1 MPKFKINKPHYEYLK
16 NKWTLRHRSIQN
28 KFWENHGTSLKHLA
42 LTSLGGLMLLSAPSN
57 SHLPPPNL
65 IVSRDD
71 ALKGYDQN
79 VLLAQSLSDKLP
91 KSVQP
96 LSAVEEKDIESILS
110 RYFGFKVKAE
120 IDGIKL
126 NRNYGLIGGEQH
138 LYRYPG
144 DNLYAHAETATDWS
158 KYGDAGIAPGLGA
171 WGYFAPSQKDFDNAD
186 KIKERYYLAIQTFLA
201 PGFAENF
208 GKYRDFFRFRKMLVV
223 NPKTG
228 QAVVAVI
235 GDAGPAEFTGKHLG
249 GSPEVMDMLGL
260 AGGPRKGP
268 VLYFFIDDPED
279 KVPLGPV
286 KVKSIA
292 SHPERAERVEGSI

>member
-1 MPKFKINKPHYEYLK
+1 MKFKSKRPHYEYLK
-16 NKWTLRHRSIQN
+16 NKWTMRHRRLQN
-28 KFWENHGTSLKHLA
+28 NFWEKHSDSLKHLA
-42 LTSLGGLMLLSAPSN
+42 VGSLGGLMLLSAP
-57 SHLPPPNL
+57 HQQQLPSPNL

-71 ALKGYDQN
+71 VLHGYDRN
-79 VLLAQSLSDKLP
+79 VLLAEILSNKIP
-91 KSVQP
+91 KEVRP
-96 LSAVEEKDIESILS
+96 LDSSEEKEVTDILS
-110 RYFGFKVKAE
+110 KSFGFKVKGE
-120 IDGIKL
+120 IDGIRL

-144 DNLYAHAETATDWS
+144 DNLYAHATSAADWA

-171 WGYFAPSQKDFDNAD
+171 WGYFSPSQQEFGSAD
-186 KIKERYYLAIQTFLA
+186 KQRERYYLAIQTFLA

-208 GKYRDFFRFRKMLVV
+208 GKYRDFFRFRKMLAV

-235 GDAGPAEFTGKHLG
+235 GDAGPAEWTGKHLG
-249 GSPEVMDMLGL
+249 GSPEVMDALGL
-260 AGGPRKGP
+260 ADGPRKGP

-286 KVKSIA
+286 KVRNEA
-292 SHPERAERVEGSI
+292 